1 MYEVQK
7 GILVHWGK
15 MHNRGEQAGLN
26 WGGKMG
32 DCFKAK
38 ASTKSYSHI
47 SVRSLSW
54 LYVVYICVQGCALC
68 KQLLSLLL
76 AQQWPS

>member
-1 MYEVQK
+1 
-7 GILVHWGK
+7 

-26 WGGKMG
+26 REKKMG

-38 ASTKSYSHI
+38 SSTKSYNHI
-47 SVRSLSW
+47 SVRSFSW
-54 LYVVYICVQGCALC
+54 LYIVYIRVQVCALC

-76 AQQWPS
+76 A